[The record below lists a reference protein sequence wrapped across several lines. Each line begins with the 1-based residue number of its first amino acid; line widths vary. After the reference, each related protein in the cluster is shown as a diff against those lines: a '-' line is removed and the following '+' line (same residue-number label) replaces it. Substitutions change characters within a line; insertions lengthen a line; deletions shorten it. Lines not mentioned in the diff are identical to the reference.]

1 MNRKQKK
8 VLIRIIIAA
17 ILMIV
22 LYFLP
27 LDEILHGK
35 LKLLHVP
42 RSA

>member
-27 LDEILHGK
+27 LDEILHGW
-35 LKLLHVP
+35 LKFLLYLLIQ
-42 RSA
+42 